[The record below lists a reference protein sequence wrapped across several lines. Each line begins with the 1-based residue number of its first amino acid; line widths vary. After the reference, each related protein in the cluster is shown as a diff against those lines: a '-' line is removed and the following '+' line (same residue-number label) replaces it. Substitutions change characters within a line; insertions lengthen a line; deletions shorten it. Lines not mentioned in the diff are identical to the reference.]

1 MFDPPI
7 PLWYGMVCNVLF
19 TCIWFHHEDAVVIK
33 QLQVFVT
40 YSLGGVH
47 TPPKRL
53 RYKPMERDYKAT
65 LPPASLL
72 VYYTAVLLS
81 MDLTYATAAYAY
93 GKPIQAQSKQ
103 FKRDDLL
110 EQATQ
115 RCQR

>member
-1 MFDPPI
+1 MARAGVSMGI
-7 PLWYGMVCNVLF
+7 PGG
-19 TCIWFHHEDAVVIK
+19 
-33 QLQVFVT
+33 VT

-72 VYYTAVLLS
+72 VYFTAVLLS